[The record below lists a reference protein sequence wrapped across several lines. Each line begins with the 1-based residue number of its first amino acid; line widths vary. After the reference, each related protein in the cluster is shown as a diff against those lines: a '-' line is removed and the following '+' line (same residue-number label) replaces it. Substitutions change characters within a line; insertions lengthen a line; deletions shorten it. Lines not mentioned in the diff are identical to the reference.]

1 MPGVLILESMAQAGS
16 FLVLNSVEDPLT
28 KNMLFTAI
36 EKSKFRK
43 PIIPGDQVRLEME
56 LLKMRMNA
64 VKLGGIAYVD
74 DIVVAEA
81 TIMANIV
88 DRAGA

>member
-1 MPGVLILESMAQAGS
+1 
-16 FLVLNSVEDPLT
+16 
-28 KNMLFTAI
+28 
-36 EKSKFRK
+36 
-43 PIIPGDQVRLEME
+43 
-56 LLKMRMNA
+56 MNA